1 MIIIKK
7 ALLSLVV
14 VLFFV
19 SLIFAAHQNGR
30 LKSSLASKNNICIAR
45 ERGMVEQF
53 ERDLEYLRYN
63 INSRVLV
70 QVKGVSDIVSE
81 KEPIIEENE
90 NYLFRATLGDY
101 SESIE
106 DIVAK
111 KYYFLLKYLNLDE
124 NAEHKLIEL
133 LQMREQLA
141 LKIMDS
147 KEYFQELGLAKED
160 IWNMERLL
168 RDIDEQIEALLD
180 AEHRVR
186 YVMLRNSD
194 VEQKQFNQYALGL
207 NGLFPLDSEQQE
219 SVLFARLKQKEIFEK
234 ALESSGI
241 NMDYPLTQEQRDS
254 LRKKVEFAA
263 KRYKYSFLINARNV
277 LDHDNYPMDQYTLL
291 ENYTNTEF
299 NYLMRDLQEK
309 IDSRGLIN

>member
-1 MIIIKK
+1 
-7 ALLSLVV
+7 
-14 VLFFV
+14 
-19 SLIFAAHQNGR
+19 
-30 LKSSLASKNNICIAR
+30 
-45 ERGMVEQF
+45 
-53 ERDLEYLRYN
+53 
-63 INSRVLV
+63 V